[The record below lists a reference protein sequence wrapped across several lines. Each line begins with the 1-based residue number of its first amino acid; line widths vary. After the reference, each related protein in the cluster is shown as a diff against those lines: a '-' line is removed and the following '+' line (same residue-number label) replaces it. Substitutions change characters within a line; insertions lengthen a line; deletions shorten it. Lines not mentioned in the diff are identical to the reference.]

1 MTPLILQ
8 RTRTNVAIKKI
19 ARAFAALTLIKR
31 TLREVRIL
39 REINHE
45 NIINILNMFSVEG
58 CQVSVGVW

>member
-1 MTPLILQ
+1 M
-8 RTRTNVAIKKI
+8 AIKKI